1 LLCPIGTP
9 VALKG
14 LGSQPTPLLG
24 ETMRR
29 PLAGTALAA
38 AAVLATTVLAA
49 CGDSVGVSTSGQV
62 NMSAATRPASSS
74 AAASS
79 ASGASAAAVVPPLT
93 LTDGANTLTITDVQ
107 LVLREIELRRV
118 DESACGGSG
127 GGADSCEKLELGP
140 ILLDLPLGVG
150 ATHVFSADVAA
161 GSYNEIDFEI
171 HKPSDDD
178 ASDAAF
184 RQAHPE
190 LDGVSIKVTGSYNGQ
205 DFTYTSDL
213 DAEQEIELSPPLV
226 VGSTGSADLTLMVDL
241 DHWFRDGAGVLVD
254 PATAVSGQVNA
265 NLVADNIR
273 ATLRAFEDENHDGS
287 DDHGGDGAAHE

>member
-1 LLCPIGTP
+1 
-9 VALKG
+9 
-14 LGSQPTPLLG
+14 
-24 ETMRR
+24 MRR
-29 PLAGTALAA
+29 PVAGSAIAA

-62 NMSAATRPASSS
+62 NMSAATRPASST
-74 AAASS
+74 A

-93 LTDGANTLTITDVQ
+93 LTDGTNTLTITDVQ
-107 LVLREIELRRV
+107 LVLREIELRGA
-118 DESACGGSG
+118 DQSTCDSSG
-127 GGADSCEKLELGP
+127 EGHDSCEKLELGP
-140 ILLDLPLGVG
+140 ILLDLPLGAG

-161 GSYNEIDFEI
+161 GTYNEIEFEI

-178 ASDAAF
+178 ASDVAF
-184 RQAHPE
+184 RQAHPD
-190 LDGVSIKVTGSYNGQ
+190 LDGVSIRVTGSYNGQ

-241 DHWFRDGAGVLVD
+241 DRWFRDGAGLLVD
-254 PATAVSGQVNA
+254 PTTALSGQVNA
-265 NLVADNIR
+265 TLVTDNIR

-287 DDHGGDGAAHE
+287 DDHGGQDDGPAHQ